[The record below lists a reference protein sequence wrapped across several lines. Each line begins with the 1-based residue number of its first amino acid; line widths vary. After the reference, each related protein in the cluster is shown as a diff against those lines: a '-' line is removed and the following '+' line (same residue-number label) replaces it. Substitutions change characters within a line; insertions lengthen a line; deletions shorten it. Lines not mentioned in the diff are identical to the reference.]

1 MPFEV
6 TDLHSHSTASD
17 GALTPAALV
26 ARAHEFG
33 VTDLALTDHDTLSGL
48 DEARHAA
55 DQHGIR
61 LVNGIELS
69 VLAESREIHVLG
81 LWVNPHDERLVSLVD
96 AQQQARIDRAKLIG
110 KRLDRAAGMA
120 NSYEKACVLAESPA
134 PGRPLFARMLME
146 NNKVRDMRHA
156 FNRYLKQGQS
166 AYVATPW
173 CELSVAVDAIH
184 HAGGCAVLAHPH
196 AYSLTRKR
204 LRQLLG
210 EFKLAKGDAM
220 EVMVPG
226 LTMQQQNLLNE
237 CWQHFE
243 LKVSGGS
250 DFHSPEQ
257 RWLSLGRLPPVPTG
271 ATPVWQDYR

>member
-6 TDLHSHSTASD
+6 ADLHSHSTASD
-17 GALTPAALV
+17 GTLTPTALV

-48 DEARHAA
+48 DEARDAA
-55 DQHGIR
+55 QQHGIR

-69 VLAESREIHVLG
+69 VLANSREIHVLG
-81 LWVNPHDERLVSLVD
+81 LWVNPQDERLVNLVD

-110 KRLDRAAGMA
+110 KRLDRAAGLA
-120 NSYEKACVLAESPA
+120 NSYEKACALAGSPA
-134 PGRPLFARMLME
+134 PGRPLFARMLID

-166 AYVATPW
+166 AYVATTW
-173 CELSVAVDAIH
+173 CALDAAVGAIH
-184 HAGGCAVLAHPH
+184 QAGGCAVLAHPH
-196 AYSLTRKR
+196 AYNLTRKR

-210 EFKLAKGDAM
+210 EFKQAKGDAM

-237 CWQHFE
+237 SWQHFE

-250 DFHSPEQ
+250 DFHSPAQ
-257 RWLSLGRLPPVPTG
+257 RWLSLGRLPPVPAG
-271 ATPVWQDYR
+271 ATPVWQDYQ